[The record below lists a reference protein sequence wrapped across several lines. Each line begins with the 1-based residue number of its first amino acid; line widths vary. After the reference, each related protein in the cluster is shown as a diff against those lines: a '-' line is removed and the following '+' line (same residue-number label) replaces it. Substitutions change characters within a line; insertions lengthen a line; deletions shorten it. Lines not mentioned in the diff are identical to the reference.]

1 MNEKLQA
8 KINEL
13 KALSQKEGVIAPPT
27 PKVRQRPDNLSK
39 CIRTK
44 EDAENFMKEL
54 RRITVAAS

>member
-8 KINEL
+8 KVNEL

-39 CIRTK
+39 YIRTK
-44 EDAENFMKEL
+44 EQAEYFMSEL
-54 RRITVAAS
+54 RRVTKSAS